1 MKRKKLL
8 FIFTIVFF
16 TTKSIAQSPYINK
29 VYDFLPAPGQFTNS
43 LPSYV
48 SGNTKA
54 DIIKK
59 AQDAIAYD
67 NEGMVSLGAY
77 GGYIVFG
84 FDHTVEH
91 VPGKYDFK
99 ILGNAFYSDAN
110 PNGDASR
117 EGGSCEPGI
126 VMVSYDE
133 NGDGLPNDTWYEL
146 AGSEYN
152 STKTIKNYRITYY
165 KPDENKV
172 RTPDNN
178 YSFLNDT
185 TYIKWKDNQGYQG
198 YVSRNVYH
206 AQSYYPSWITTDS
219 IAFTGSRLANN
230 YVDESGKGNYYVGY
244 AYHWGYA
251 DNQPNTDDRSNFSID
266 WAVDA
271 DGNKVDLSGV
281 DFVKVYTAVN
291 QYNGWLGEVSTEVMG
306 AIDLH
311 LTGGDNA
318 VPVFT
323 TGISLDRA
331 SLTMAPTQTYTLTAT
346 VYPANAA
353 NSKITWKSSNTAVA
367 TVANG
372 VVTAVAEGTATVQAI
387 TNDGYYIAACAVQV
401 STASG
406 VDETSTEKPEAY
418 YTSGTLH
425 LSHLDGYNCTITDLA
440 GKTLLH
446 FMVNEPAESRPLT
459 LPTGIYLLNAGDGK
473 ENKAFKLL
481 IGNN

>member
-99 ILGNAFYSDAN
+99 ILGNAFYSASN

-185 TYIKWKDNQGYQG
+185 TYIKWKDNQGGQG

-206 AQSYYPSWITTDS
+206 AQSYYPSWITADS
-219 IAFTGSRLANN
+219 IVFTGTKLADN
-230 YVDESGKGNYYVGY
+230 YVDESGNGSYYVGY
-244 AYHWGYA
+244 AYHWGYV

-271 DGNKVDLSGV
+271 NGNKVDLPGV

-291 QYNGWLGEVSTEVMG
+291 QYNGWLGELSTEIMG
-306 AIDLH
+306 ATDLH
-311 LTGGDNA
+311 LAGGDND

-323 TGISLDRA
+323 TGVSLDKS
-331 SLTMAPTQTYTLTAT
+331 SLTMSPGQTATLTAT
-346 VYPANAA
+346 VIPTDATNP
-353 NSKITWKSSNTAVA
+353 KITWKSSNTAVA

-387 TNDGYYIAACAVQV
+387 TNDGYYIAACTVTV
-401 STASG
+401 SVANGVGETAA
-406 VDETSTEKPEAY
+406 EKPAAY
-418 YTSGTLH
+418 YSSGTLH

-440 GKTLLH
+440 GKTLLR
-446 FMVNEPAESRPLT
+446 FTVNEPAESRPLT
-459 LPTGIYLLNAGDGK
+459 LPAGIYLLNAGDGK